1 MKNTVKNKDDF
12 NKDIPRTNKSILCIE
27 WYRLKMNVANNAS
40 TRQNFNPLYNTFK
53 IDELIFLK
61 FDINNF
67 IIHSPNLVIFC
78 IFIKNRL
85 FFDNYQKCKNK

>member
-1 MKNTVKNKDDF
+1 MKNTVKNKEDF

-67 IIHSPNLVIFC
+67 IINSSKIVVFC
-78 IFIKNRL
+78 VL
-85 FFDNYQKCKNK
+85 LNKMYSGN